1 MSRLLCAHAQLYQRR
16 LLRRALG
23 CGQFL
28 SLHLVCAVVAA
39 QGIGGV
45 ELLLAE
51 AAGVGSGLE
60 VQAEDVLALHRL
72 RLEGGAA
79 EVAEEGAL

>member
-1 MSRLLCAHAQLYQRR
+1 M
-16 LLRRALG
+16 
-23 CGQFL
+23 
-28 SLHLVCAVVAA
+28 CAVVAA